1 MSDST
6 TKYSSKTAGEQSSVL
21 RDNNHRRLAA
31 AFERIDRSL
40 DLMPQEGWSPD
51 EAELVAD
58 TFGAM
63 EILRAASHATG
74 DVRQR

>member
-6 TKYSSKTAGEQSSVL
+6 TKYSSKTAGEQSPVL
-21 RDNNHRRLAA
+21 NGDDRRRLAA

-40 DLMPQEGWSPD
+40 DSMPQEGWSPD

-63 EILRAASHATG
+63 EILRAAPHATG